1 MNRKNLKIRL
11 CFLVIAFSS
20 LMSLIFCYGCLS
32 SVQARASY
40 RSYYDRA
47 LIAYRRAN
55 SQYIRLSKSYR
66 LRKYRINWIRT
77 IKSFQYVYI
86 HYSRSSFAPKALF
99 KAAQLYQELYGYSHK
114 VSDLKAAKYLYK
126 KLILRYPRSKLVD
139 NALYNISI
147 CEIKLG
153 EIKAAK
159 INLRALIRLYPKS
172 IYASYAR
179 KKLRELNYRVRYRYK
194 IHNKK
199 TKIIKK
205 SYKRFNKEIAP
216 PFYRAKTGPKVSP
229 NAPPVKIIAI
239 RHWSTSDYT
248 RVVVDTSGPV
258 SYHQGFLKANPRLHL
273 PKRIYLDLTPAI
285 LSKRSPELIKIR
297 NGLLRSVRTA
307 QYNHKTVR
315 VVFDL
320 GQFRGT
326 RVFYLDNPFRIVVD
340 VFGEHYASSTSCPRG
355 SIPEHLKNLEKGKRL
370 SLAQQL
376 GLCVRR
382 IVIDA
387 GHGGKDPGAIGP
399 DGLEEKTVVL
409 KVAKKVAQILR
420 KRLGCQ
426 VILTRSRDVFLPLEE
441 RTAIANADKADLFVS
456 IHANSS
462 PNPHARGV
470 ETFFLNFALDKD
482 AMRVAARENATSTKR
497 ISDLQSILKDL
508 MRNSKIMESK
518 RLAQYVQTGI
528 IDTLKK
534 RYRGIENLGVKQAP
548 FFVLIGARMPAILT
562 EISFI
567 SNRVEERRLES
578 NRYLDLV
585 AQGIANGII
594 SYAEATE
601 NAYISPKQYYKKE
614 RRVQR

>member
-1 MNRKNLKIRL
+1 MYLIKSIIKLRL
-11 CFLVIAFSS
+11 YFCVLAFSS
-20 LMSLIFCYGCLS
+20 LISLIFCCGCFS
-32 SVQARASY
+32 SVHARTNY
-40 RSYYDRA
+40 RNYYNRA
-47 LIAYRRAN
+47 ITAYKRAN
-55 SQYIRLSKSYR
+55 RQYIKLSKSYR
-66 LRKYRINWIRT
+66 LRKYRINWIKT
-77 IKSFQYVYI
+77 IKKFEYVYI
-86 HYSRSSFAPKALF
+86 HYSKSSVAPKALF
-99 KAAQLYQELYGYSHK
+99 RSAQLYQELYGYSHRK
-114 VSDLKAAKYLYK
+114 SDLILAKKLYK
-126 KLILRYPRSKLVD
+126 KLIIKYPRSNLVD

-147 CEIKLG
+147 CEIILG

-159 INLRALIRLYPKS
+159 INLKTLIKLYPKS
-172 IYASYAR
+172 IYSKYAI
-179 KKLRELNYRVRYRYK
+179 KKLKQLSNNYRQYYVK
-194 IHNKK
+194 GIHKNN
-199 TKIIKK
+199 IKYH
-205 SYKRFNKEIAP
+205 SREIAP
-216 PFYRAKTGPKVSP
+216 PFYKAKTGPKISP
-229 NAPPVKIIAI
+229 YAPPVKIISI

-248 RVVVDTSGPV
+248 RVVVDTTGPV
-258 SYHQGFLKANPRLHL
+258 SYHQGFLKAIPRLHL

-285 LSKRSPELIKIR
+285 LSKKSPDLIKIR
-297 NGLLRSVRTA
+297 NGLLRSVRIA

-320 GQFRGT
+320 GQFKGT

-340 VFGEHYASSTSCPRG
+340 VFGEHYASYKS
-355 SIPEHLKNLEKGKRL
+355 LKNCIPPGLRNLERGKRL

-399 DGLEEKTVVL
+399 DGLEEKNVVL
-409 KVAKKVAQILR
+409 KVAKMLAQILK

-426 VILTRSRDVFLPLEE
+426 VILTRSKDVFLPLEE
-441 RTAIANADKADLFVS
+441 RTAIANADKADLFIS

-462 PNPHARGV
+462 PNPHTRGV

-497 ISDLQSILKDL
+497 ISDLQSILNDL
-508 MRNSKIMESK
+508 MRNSKIRESK
-518 RLAQYVQTGI
+518 RLAQYVQKGI

-534 RYRGIENLGVKQAP
+534 RYKGIENLGVKQAP

-567 SNRVEERRLES
+567 SNRIEEKRLEN
-578 NRYLDLV
+578 NRYLNLV

-594 SYAEATE
+594 SYVEATE
-601 NAYISPKQYYKKE
+601 NAYILPQKYKSE
-614 RRVQR
+614 RRAQK